1 VLRDRRRAKRSG
13 AMRIHRFVVLICVAM
28 AVTLAINGHVLTI
41 AKSTVCDPDPPLSG
55 VPGPPE
61 FRYDEHYS
69 IPILMY
75 HQIDSPARGLT
86 VTPEDFASQMD
97 LLKEAGYT
105 TVSMDEVLLAMA
117 GEPVPLP
124 PKAVVLTFDDGY
136 DCLYRNAH
144 PILKERDFTA
154 TMFLTTRLIERSGYL
169 TWEQISTLAAA
180 GYTVGCHTRTHLDLC
195 TLSRANL
202 EKEVQG
208 ARQTLREKTGQT
220 VLSFCY
226 PSGRYNS
233 QVIDAVRA
241 AGFMGAVTTEPGVSD
256 LSDDPY
262 ALKRI
267 RVDGRESLKAFAQK
281 LGLQ

>member
-1 VLRDRRRAKRSG
+1 
-13 AMRIHRFVVLICVAM
+13 
-28 AVTLAINGHVLTI
+28 
-41 AKSTVCDPDPPLSG
+41 
-55 VPGPPE
+55 
-61 FRYDEHYS
+61 
-69 IPILMY
+69 MY

-144 PILKERDFTA
+144 ILKERDFTA

-202 EKEVQG
+202 EKEVQEQG
-208 ARQTLREKTGQT
+208 KRLGKKRANGVVFLLPIR
-220 VLSFCY
+220 
-226 PSGRYNS
+226 
-233 QVIDAVRA
+233 AVQQPGDRCCQA

-256 LSDDPY
+256 LSPTIPY

-267 RVDGRESLKAFAQK
+267 QVDGRESLKAFAQNWASVDSVS
-281 LGLQ
+281 LIGLFWHYGALSEPRFAPV